1 MARSGETF
9 DEFLLQAER
18 VSRESE
24 LPRQGARGPTV
35 AIDKANWA
43 SFDIGP
49 LSPKR
54 TAVSRDV
61 ALSSEEG
68 AYRLL
73 AGYSRGEWP
82 EVKCVRERA
91 RPICVGVSASH
102 SW

>member
-1 MARSGETF
+1 VARSGETF

-24 LPRQGARGPTV
+24 LPRQGAPGPTV

-61 ALSSEEG
+61 TLSSE
-68 AYRLL
+68 
-73 AGYSRGEWP
+73 
-82 EVKCVRERA
+82 
-91 RPICVGVSASH
+91 RPHTVCSQDILEASGRK
-102 SW
+102 